1 MSFDALRAAEA
12 IVNSAA
18 IIAAPRTRPVPP
30 PAREEEVEGV
40 VVSVIRGV
48 IELRDTAVGGTR
60 RLIAPPMVAESLKR
74 SVGIVTMIIDDT
86 DHVVRLQR

>member
-12 IVNSAA
+12 IVSNAA
-18 IIAAPRTRPVPP
+18 ITAPRTRPVPP

-86 DHVVRLQR
+86 DHVVRLNR